1 MGLLTDLLTLAF
13 DGLGEDVADTGR
25 VLAKD
30 VRVDAQ
36 SHRGVGVAEPGGDYV
51 DRDACEKTWSHA
63 DGAGRV
69 AGGGAVVWPGE

>member
-1 MGLLTDLLTLAF
+1 MNAAVDHLCSVGLLTDLLTLAF

-36 SHRGVGVAEPGGDYV
+36 SHGRVGMAEAGGDDV
-51 DRDACEKTWSHA
+51 NGDSREQQC
-63 DGAGRV
+63 GRV
-69 AGGGAVVWPGE
+69 QVA